1 MKKNVQ
7 WSNYVKTITLIV
19 SLVLIAAEVLLLVF
33 LYPAFD
39 WIMLLCCIL
48 IVAVSLYCAM
58 MAPMTVSF
66 DDSAFV
72 LHKLIGKIQIS
83 CDTILEIGEYEP
95 GTGELRIFGS
105 GGFLGFTGLF
115 WNKQFGKY
123 WSYVGCYKQA
133 FYIITENKKYVFS
146 CENRD
151 AIISAINK
159 VIKPGRVLE

>member
-1 MKKNVQ
+1 MKKNVV
-7 WSNYVKTITLIV
+7 WSSYVKTITLIV
-19 SLVLIAAEVLLLVF
+19 GLILIAIEVFLLVF

-39 WIMLLCCIL
+39 WIMILCSIL
-48 IVAVSLYCAM
+48 ILLVSVYCGTI
-58 MAPMTVSF
+58 APMSISF
-66 DDSAFV
+66 DGSV
-72 LHKLIGKIQIS
+72 LSLHKLIGKKNIP

-95 GTGELRIFGS
+95 GVAELRIFGS

-133 FYIITENKKYVFS
+133 FYIITESKKYVFS
-146 CENRD
+146 CEDRD

-159 VIKPGRVLE
+159 VIKPGRVSV